1 MLATDRAASRDSD
14 RWTDCANQRPD
25 HGRTASSGANPS
37 GASPSGANSSG
48 AMAQQSSP
56 GYEAAP
62 PTFVRLTGSHLVKP
76 RAPRQD

>member
-1 MLATDRAASRDSD
+1 MAIMMATDRAASRDSD
-14 RWTDCANQRPD
+14 QWTDC
-25 HGRTASSGANPS
+25 
-37 GASPSGANSSG
+37 SSG